1 MGCGN
6 GLDLHAKMVNEREEV
21 GFENLEVSERE
32 LWLNNT
38 TNDHHH
44 DDDDLLGMNMND
56 DDASMFY
63 ADFPPLPDFP
73 CMSSSSSSSSSSTP
87 LKTIACTSTT
97 TTTSSS
103 SSASSSSAASWA
115 ILKSDLEEDH
125 GEKIKSAQNGYMHQH
140 DDHHHPLDQHATT
153 LSSTASMEISQQQ
166 QDLGVS
172 NNNHVVGV
180 DVGGSDCMD
189 DDAIMDTFGYMELLE
204 ANDFFDPTS
213 IFQNDEEN
221 PLVDFTQE
229 QQVQMQDEYHHQQN
243 QQVPMIMHDD
253 SETKL
258 HQQEENNDVFVCDV
272 TNNEEENNNIL
283 QGDACDDDG
292 VLNDEMS
299 SVFLEWLKSNKD
311 SVSANDLRNVKLKK
325 STIESAAS
333 RLGGG
338 KEGMKRLLKLILEWV
353 QTSHLQNKRLKEN
366 TTLASN
372 LVPQTQQFQDP
383 CQNQNTSNTFA
394 PVETNTCFNQWLD
407 QTQPLIVP
415 PQQFS
420 QPMVGVGV
428 GVGYVGDPYNTNGS
442 VSNNLNLNP
451 NTYQPVATN
460 DQYHHMLES
469 NQSWGASQFN
479 VATNYNQSFV
489 ENNNSN
495 MIQPHGVSFGG
506 YGNQYN
512 SYQFFHGP
520 GDRLM
525 RLGPSATKEARKKR
539 MARQRRFASHHR
551 HQNNNNNNQLHH
563 QNIQGSDSLARLG
576 SGDSCTNVVGAGSH
590 ANPANWMYW
599 QTMPGGAAASMAPVV
614 PAEPT
619 QPLVDRDRPSMQT
632 HNSHQGRNAS
642 DRRQGW
648 KPEKNLRFLL
658 QKVLKQSDVGS
669 LGRIVLPKKEAETHL
684 PELEARD
691 GISITMEDIGTS
703 RVWNMRYRYWPNNKS
718 RMYLLE
724 NTGDFVKANGLQEG
738 DFIVIYSDVKC
749 GKFMIR
755 GVKVRQQQGA
765 KPEAKKAGK
774 SQKNQHGNNS
784 ANTAGNAAVD
794 NNGTPSSPKRKK

>member
-1 MGCGN
+1 MEC
-6 GLDLHAKMVNEREEV
+6 GLDLHAKMVNETEQA
-21 GFENLEVSERE
+21 GFGNLEVSERE

-38 TNDHHH
+38 TNNHHH
-44 DDDDLLGMNMND
+44 HHGDDDDLLGMNMND

-63 ADFPPLPDFP
+63 ADFPPLLDFP

-125 GEKIKSAQNGYMHQH
+125 
-140 DDHHHPLDQHATT
+140 DHHHGHGHHGQQHGQHATT

-166 QDLGVS
+166 QDLGVCD
-172 NNNHVVGV
+172 NNHVIG
-180 DVGGSDCMD
+180 DGGDCMD
-189 DDAIMDTFGYMELLE
+189 DDVIMDTFGYMELLE
-204 ANDFFDPTS
+204 ANDFFDPAS

-229 QQVQMQDEYHHQQN
+229 QQIQVQDEYHHQH
-243 QQVPMIMHDD
+243 QQVPMIVHDD
-253 SETKL
+253 NETKL
-258 HQQEENNDVFVCDV
+258 QGQENNDVFVCDDV
-272 TNNEEENNNIL
+272 TNNEEENNIL
-283 QGDACDDDG
+283 QGVDNACDDDG
-292 VLNDEMS
+292 VVNDEMS

-325 STIESAAS
+325 STIESAAR

-338 KEGMKRLLKLILEWV
+338 KEGMKQLLKLILEWV

-366 TTLASN
+366 TNINNTTLSSN
-372 LVPQTQQFQDP
+372 LVPQTQPYQDP
-383 CQNQNTSNTFA
+383 CQNQNTITNTFA
-394 PVETNTCFNQWLD
+394 PVDQSTTCFNQTSWLD

-428 GVGYVGDPYNTNGS
+428 GYVGDPYNTNGS
-442 VSNNLNLNP
+442 VSNNLNPNP
-451 NTYQPVATN
+451 YQPAVTN
-460 DQYHHMLES
+460 DQYHHMLDS

-479 VATNYNQSFV
+479 VASNYNQSFV

-495 MIQPHGVSFGG
+495 VIQPHGVSFGG

-525 RLGPSATKEARKKR
+525 KLGPSATKEARKKR
-539 MARQRRFASHHR
+539 MARQRRLPHHR
-551 HQNNNNNNQLHH
+551 HQNNNNQHHH

-576 SGDSCTNVVGAGSH
+576 SGDSCTNVVAAGSH
-590 ANPANWMYW
+590 PNPANWMYW
-599 QTMPGGAAASMAPVV
+599 QTMPGGGAAASMAPVV

-619 QPLVDRDRPSMQT
+619 QPLVDRDRATMHTQS
-632 HNSHQGRNAS
+632 SHQGRNAS

-703 RVWNMRYRYWPNNKS
+703 RVWNMRYSIRYWPNNKS

-784 ANTAGNAAVD
+784 ANTAGNVVMD

>member
-1 MGCGN
+1 MEC
-6 GLDLHAKMVNEREEV
+6 GLDLHAKMVNETEQD
-21 GFENLEVSERE
+21 GFGNLEVSERDM
-32 LWLNNT
+32 WLNNT
-38 TNDHHH
+38 TNNHHDHDH
-44 DDDDLLGMNMND
+44 DDDVILGMNMNMND

-63 ADFPPLPDFP
+63 VDFPPLPDFP
-73 CMSSSSSSSSSSTP
+73 CMSSSSSSSSSSVPP
-87 LKTIACTSTT
+87 LKTIACTSTTT

-115 ILKSDLEEDH
+115 ILKSDLDEVH
-125 GEKIKSAQNGYMHQH
+125 GEKINSTQNGYMH
-140 DDHHHPLDQHATT
+140 HPLDHHGQHATT

-172 NNNHVVGV
+172 DNNHVV
-180 DVGGSDCMD
+180 VGGGDCMD
-189 DDAIMDTFGYMELLE
+189 DDGIMDTFGYMELLE
-204 ANDFFDPTS
+204 ANDFFDPAS

-229 QQVQMQDEYHHQQN
+229 QQVQVQDEYHHHH

-258 HQQEENNDVFVCDV
+258 QEQENNDVFVCDV
-272 TNNEEENNNIL
+272 TNNEEENNFL
-283 QGDACDDDG
+283 QGCVDDG
-292 VLNDEMS
+292 VVNDEMS

-353 QTSHLQNKRLKEN
+353 QTSHLQNKRLKED

-372 LVPQTQQFQDP
+372 LAPQTQQFQDP
-383 CQNQNTSNTFA
+383 CQNQNTTNTFA
-394 PVETNTCFNQWLD
+394 PVESNACFNQWLD

-420 QPMVGVGV
+420 QPVV

-442 VSNNLNLNP
+442 VSNNFNP
-451 NTYQPVATN
+451 YQPAATN
-460 DQYHHMLES
+460 EYHHMLES

-479 VATNYNQSFV
+479 VASNYNQSFV

-539 MARQRRFASHHR
+539 MARQRRFISHHR
-551 HQNNNNNNQLHH
+551 HQNNNDNQ
-563 QNIQGSDSLARLG
+563 NFQGSDSLARLG

-599 QTMPGGAAASMAPVV
+599 QTMPGGAAASLAPVAPV
-614 PAEPT
+614 EPT
-619 QPLVDRDRPSMQT
+619 QPLVDRDRHTMHTQ
-632 HNSHQGRNAS
+632 NSHQGRNAS
-642 DRRQGW
+642 DKRQGW

-684 PELEARD
+684 PQLEARD

-784 ANTAGNAAVD
+784 AIPAGNAAVD
-794 NNGTPSSPKRKK
+794 NNGTSSSPKRKK